1 MVMRI
6 SAKIRIFLIIL
17 FCLIAGFAGAFFL
30 LLRKETDLDFG
41 SVADSFYRAFLYLF
55 GISVDS
61 FVANVSAN
69 MAIVIFIFFIL
80 TMNILMLNLLIA
92 LMGNTFAEVR
102 DEGEALLRKQRAEI
116 ILEERFYY
124 SDAPFTMKKYKNKNK
139 FTAVFCENID
149 DGNSSIPNHV
159 FVLKYNS
166 ELAVAQPDYKKML
179 EDITGKKSDNYN
191 PATKTVCSICS
202 P

>member
-30 LLRKETDLDFG
+30 LLNKDTDLNFG

-55 GISVDS
+55 GISVDT
-61 FVANVSAN
+61 FVTNTAAAN

-102 DEGEALLRKQRAEI
+102 DEGEALLKKQRAEI
-116 ILEERFYY
+116 ILEERFHY
-124 SDAPFTMKKYKNKNK
+124 SDSPFTKKQHNKNK
-139 FTAVFCENID
+139 FSVVFCENSEK
-149 DGNSSIPNHV
+149 GRNTSVPKHV

-166 ELAVAQPDYKKML
+166 ELADTRPDYKKLL
-179 EDITGKKSDNYN
+179 EEIVPSGKKSVKLNCDNAN
-191 PATKTVCSICS
+191 
-202 P
+202 